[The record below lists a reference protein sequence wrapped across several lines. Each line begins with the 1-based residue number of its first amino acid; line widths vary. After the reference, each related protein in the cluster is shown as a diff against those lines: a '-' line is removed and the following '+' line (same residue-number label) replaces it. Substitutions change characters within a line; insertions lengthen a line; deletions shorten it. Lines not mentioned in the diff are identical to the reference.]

1 MFKICDLQDYLFDIR
16 DKNANRINEPRD
28 KERENL
34 KKLAEKQKKENSEE
48 EERRRGLEARYD
60 DFRNK
65 WVSSFDVYIIVKY
78 FTNREAYMPL
88 CGFHGLSCV
97 PKPWKS
103 FLIQFIFR

>member
-65 WVSSFDVYIIVKY
+65 
-78 FTNREAYMPL
+78 
-88 CGFHGLSCV
+88 
-97 PKPWKS
+97 
-103 FLIQFIFR
+103 